1 MKSLYVTSVERH
13 SGKTATCLALGKRF
27 QADGYR
33 VGYLKPLSLQPWRVA
48 GRVADE
54 DAAFAKE
61 VLGLAA
67 EPWDLSPVVV
77 TPEFLRARLSGEM
90 KTDLLQKV
98 QTACKAARA
107 GQDVLLLEGGGSL
120 REGYAVGLP
129 TPAVA
134 ARCSGDVLAI
144 VKYRDEVR
152 VLDDALTARTR
163 LGEKLC
169 GIIINRVPA
178 DAAAFVSDVAVPY
191 LERQSIAVL
200 GVLPEVR
207 SLEAMMVA
215 ELVEVLEAEVL
226 TEHYSPEELV
236 ETLTVGAMTAE
247 TVLSRFRKQT
257 NKAVITGGDRIDI
270 QLAALETSTTCLILT
285 GNLRPS
291 PLIVKQANEF
301 GVAVLLVRT
310 NTLETVE
317 AIERVFGKTRL
328 GQPAKLQ
335 QFQKLLA
342 EHVDLGRLYKAL
354 DLEWRTAQHHDHQ
367 GTGALPHTPSA

>member
-1 MKSLYVTSVERH
+1 MKSLYVTSVERY
-13 SGKTATCLALGKRF
+13 SGKTATCLALGKHF

-48 GRVADE
+48 GKVADE

-67 EPWDLSPVVV
+67 EPWEISPVVV
-77 TPEFLRARLSGEM
+77 TPDFLRAHMSGETE
-90 KTDLLQKV
+90 TDLVQKV
-98 QTACKAARA
+98 RAACEAARA

-120 REGYAVGLP
+120 REGYVVGLP

-134 ARCSGDVLAI
+134 ANCGGDVLAI

-152 VLDDALTARTR
+152 VLDDALAACTR
-163 LGEKLC
+163 LGETLC
-169 GIIINRVPA
+169 GIIINRVPT
-178 DAAAFVSDVAVPY
+178 DATAFVSEVAVPY
-191 LERQSIAVL
+191 LEKQGIIVL

-207 SLEAMMVA
+207 SLEALTVA
-215 ELVEVLEAEVL
+215 ELAEVLEAKVL
-226 TEHYSPEELV
+226 TKHYIPEAMV

-247 TVLSRFRKQT
+247 AALSRFRKQT
-257 NKAVITGGDRIDI
+257 NKAVITSGDRADI

-291 PLIVKQANEF
+291 PLIVKQADEF
-301 GVAVLLVRT
+301 DVAVLLVRT

-317 AIERVFGKTRL
+317 AIERIFGKTRL
-328 GQPAKLQ
+328 GQVAKLQ
-335 QFQKLLA
+335 QFEALLA
-342 EHVDLGRLYKAL
+342 EHVDLDRLYQVL
-354 DLEWRTAQHHDHQ
+354 DLERRT
-367 GTGALPHTPSA
+367 GSA